1 LFRFVVKE
9 EEEEEEE
16 EEWGAMTWK
25 GMIIKFSLKSL
36 FILKR
41 GRSTKKIDDH
51 GSPYV
56 NHISY
61 ILRR

>member
-1 LFRFVVKE
+1 LLRFVVK
-9 EEEEEEE
+9 EEEEE

-41 GRSTKKIDDH
+41 GRSTKK
-51 GSPYV
+51 
-56 NHISY
+56 
-61 ILRR
+61 